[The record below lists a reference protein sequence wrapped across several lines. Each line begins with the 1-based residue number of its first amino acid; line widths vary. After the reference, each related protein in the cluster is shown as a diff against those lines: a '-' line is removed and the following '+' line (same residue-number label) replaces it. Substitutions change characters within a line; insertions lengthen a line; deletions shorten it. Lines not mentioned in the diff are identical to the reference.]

1 MTFSDSGKF
10 LCNICGAVCER
21 PPEGLAREGS
31 GCAACH
37 SSMRV
42 RALIALLSEEL
53 LGIPMTL
60 VEFPILKGIRGIGM
74 SDSAELAERVA
85 QKLDYTNT
93 FYHQAPR
100 FDVTKPD
107 PNDFGRYDFIL
118 SSEVMEHVPPPI
130 ENAFANLFRMLKP
143 DGLLVMTT
151 PYTLGGKTREHFPEL
166 DDFTLASLS
175 GKTVLVN
182 RRRDGSVEVFED
194 LVFHGGPGSTVE
206 MRVFTEASLRDNL
219 LGAGFSSVRVATEN
233 VPEFGVEHGET
244 WSLPIVARKG
254 HFQPPAAELARA
266 YLGSHRMAAHLEQQ
280 IAQLQ
285 GEYERHVAHHEAWHK
300 ETTRQLAERHE
311 WGLNLD
317 REKAGIERELT
328 ARTEWA
334 QRLDLEIAELRQRL
348 EALLAERA
356 RFEARKWTRLG
367 RKLGALE

>member
-10 LCNICGAVCER
+10 LCNICGAACNR
-21 PPEGLAREGS
+21 PAEGLTREGS
-31 GCAACH
+31 GCPVCH

-42 RALIALLSEEL
+42 RAIVALLSEEL

-60 VEFPILKGIRGIGM
+60 AEFPVLKSIQGIGM
-74 SDSAELAERVA
+74 SDSAELAEKLA
-85 QKLDYTNT
+85 EKLDYSNT
-93 FYHQAPR
+93 FYHQAPQL
-100 FDVTKPD
+100 DVTRPN

-118 SSEVMEHVPPPI
+118 SSEVMEHVPPPV
-130 ENAFANLFRMLKP
+130 EDAFVNLFRMLKP

-166 DDFTLASLS
+166 HDFTLASLLE
-175 GKTVLVN
+175 KTVLVN
-182 RRRDGSVEVFED
+182 RRRDGSIEVFED

-206 MRVFTEASLRDNL
+206 MRVFTEQSLRDNL
-219 LGAGFSSVRVATEN
+219 LGAGFSSVRVATGN
-233 VPEFGVEHGET
+233 VPEFGVEHAET

-254 HFQPPAAELARA
+254 HFHPPAAELTRA
-266 YLGSHRMAAHLEQQ
+266 YRSSHRLAAHLEQQ

-317 REKAGIERELT
+317 REKAGLERELT

-334 QRLDLEIAELRQRL
+334 QRLDLEIADLRQRL
-348 EALLAERA
+348 EGLQAERA

-367 RKLGALE
+367 RKLGAIE